1 LDEFGPL
8 EVRPQIGENWV
19 VKPDRIPAT
28 YTRKHGVRHLIA
40 SLDLKTNKLYGHI
53 KKRKRWHELLQFL
66 KYIRTTCSEKLYIII
81 DNFSPHHKEEVL
93 AWCEDNDIELVFLPT
108 NASWLNRIE
117 CHFTALRRFA
127 IRNSNYKNHKELG
140 SGIRRYILWRNK
152 NYNIEAIKRIEN
164 KVNLS

>member
-8 EVRPQIGENWV
+8 EVRPQLGENWV

-152 NYNIEAIKRIEN
+152 NYNIETIKRIEN